1 VLLNVTLVLI
11 ALACFSALLYFGS
24 REVKRWHATVTPLAS
39 IIGSGFLVVAPL
51 LHKIVNSWA
60 PLAMLLVVI
69 LAYGIGMVI
78 RFNIQYFEPMLK
90 KQHGQLFS
98 WLERFSN
105 LALAGAYIISVA
117 FYLRLLAAFV
127 LEPFD
132 VDRDLLPNLITTL
145 FIVGIALTG
154 WFRGLHGLENSETFA
169 VDVKLGIITALLV
182 GLMVFDVSWLE
193 SHQLASLP
201 TTISKDSFDLMR
213 KLAGV
218 LLIVQGFETSRYLG
232 DEYSRELRIMTMK
245 DAQIISGAI
254 YLLFVGLSIPVFTSF
269 HQGVTETAIID
280 LSRKVAFVL
289 PFMLILAAIMSQFS
303 AAVADTVGSG
313 GLLKEFT
320 RHRLSLNHG
329 YLIVTGIALLLVWS
343 ANIFEIIAYASRA
356 FALYYFLQTM
366 VALLLTHKLKHVGQ
380 RWVYR
385 LYLTLL
391 GLILLFVVLFAI
403 PAG

>member
-1 VLLNVTLVLI
+1 MLFNVTLVII
-11 ALACFSALLYFGS
+11 ALACFAALLYFGS

-60 PLAMLLVVI
+60 PLAMLLIVI

-78 RFNIQYFEPMLK
+78 RFNIQHFEPMLK
-90 KQHGQLFS
+90 HQSGSKFN

-105 LALAGAYIISVA
+105 LALAGAYIVSVA
-117 FYLRLLAAFV
+117 FYLRLLSAFV

-132 VDRDLLPNLITTL
+132 IEFEYLPNIITTV
-145 FIVGIALTG
+145 FIIAIAATG
-154 WFRGLHGLENSETFA
+154 WIRGLHGLEKSETFA
-169 VDVKLGIITALLV
+169 VDIKLGIILALLI
-182 GLMVFDVSWLE
+182 GLMVFDVSWIE
-193 SHQLASLP
+193 SHQIASLP
-201 TTISKDSFDLMR
+201 STISKDTFELMR
-213 KLAGV
+213 KLAGI

-232 DEYSRELRIMTMK
+232 DEYSSKLRIATMK

-269 HQGVTETAIID
+269 HQDVTETAIIG
-280 LSRKVAFVL
+280 LSRQVAFVL

-320 RHRLSLNHG
+320 RHRISLNHG

-356 FALYYFLQTM
+356 FALYYFLQTLT
-366 VALLLTHKLKHVGQ
+366 ALFLTNKLNHPGQ
-380 RWVYR
+380 RWIYR

-391 GLILLFVVLFAI
+391 GLVLLFVVLFAI